1 MQEDQNQ
8 LSEVVVIGYG
18 VVKKSDITGA
28 VASVSSKQFKDQPVK
43 RVEDILQGRT
53 AGVAVTSVNG

>member
-1 MQEDQNQ
+1 MTKEVKLGTNTSLKITMQEDQNQ

-28 VASVSSKQFKDQPVK
+28 VASVSSKQFKDQ
-43 RVEDILQGRT
+43 R
-53 AGVAVTSVNG
+53 